1 MKTKLEW
8 IQDRINNT
16 NNSIR
21 EIKDEK
27 EENLKKIKI
36 NWRMEKRMYE
46 RKQQTWKTE
55 KIQAVCER
63 GPKEETQAM
72 RQSKHTSIAKDANV
86 LLSVTDKTSRQ
97 QYNQ

>member
-16 NNSIR
+16 NNSLR

-27 EENLKKIKI
+27 EENLKEIKI

-55 KIQAVCER
+55 KIQPVCER
-63 GPKEETQAM
+63 DRRKTLKQWNRANTQA
-72 RQSKHTSIAKDANV
+72 
-86 LLSVTDKTSRQ
+86 
-97 QYNQ
+97 